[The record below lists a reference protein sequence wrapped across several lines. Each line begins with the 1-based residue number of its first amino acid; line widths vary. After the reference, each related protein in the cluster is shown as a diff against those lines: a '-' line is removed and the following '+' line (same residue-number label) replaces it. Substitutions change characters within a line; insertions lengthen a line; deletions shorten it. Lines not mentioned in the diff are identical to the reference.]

1 MLAFLIFRF
10 SIKIPRCLS
19 IVKNTIHGLCKKKKN
34 KQNCVENGW
43 RESKRLEG
51 KRGVVFVTM
60 FGDGDGRFQSDI

>member
-1 MLAFLIFRF
+1 MDF
-10 SIKIPRCLS
+10 
-19 IVKNTIHGLCKKKKN
+19 VKKKKN

-60 FGDGDGRFQSDI
+60 FGDGDGQFQSDI

>member
-1 MLAFLIFRF
+1 MDF
-10 SIKIPRCLS
+10 
-19 IVKNTIHGLCKKKKN
+19 VKKKI